1 MNEIKSNENYDEINN
16 ENNNIEN
23 IINYFNSE
31 IIKNLENKILDLN
44 KIIKNK
50 INREKENIKKI
61 INLQIENDSLKNE
74 LKIFKD

>member
-1 MNEIKSNENYDEINN
+1 MNERNSNEQFDEINN

-50 INREKENIKKI
+50 IKFFNN
-61 INLQIENDSLKNE
+61 
-74 LKIFKD
+74 